1 MVSARS
7 IAERRSWRARGG
19 RRESAE
25 AHYKLLIT
33 FSPHGMSGHASS
45 FSLGENLPMT
55 QTNPPTPEERE
66 QIMQTIEM
74 FGVIVQ
80 SSPND
85 TQSLEILKD
94 AFTKIGQ
101 TPDALV
107 AARKLGDAFAQMGQ
121 HDRAVKEYEY
131 ILEEDPTN
139 VEVMAA
145 LGEIEEQLRLAKACP
160 AQVDMGE
167 MGDMARSNHLIA
179 TSTTAKVASKS
190 AAVVNTVAQ
199 MLLDDGNESL
209 VKFLI
214 QHRIA
219 PEDIVKGCGER
230 VAKKNKD
237 LAPNTMAH
245 SLLDDV
251 VRRAGL
257 DLETTL
263 CTIVDRSKLSYIPLE
278 YYEVDRQ
285 VVKMLPETIT
295 LGRLIVPFDVM
306 SRTLMVATANPFDVM
321 GKEAVQKLL
330 DFNIQWHLASPAA
343 ITKVLSET
351 YRVPAPGIIGA
362 PGDGG
367 GMKLA
372 TASA

>member
-1 MVSARS
+1 
-7 IAERRSWRARGG
+7 
-19 RRESAE
+19 
-25 AHYKLLIT
+25 
-33 FSPHGMSGHASS
+33 
-45 FSLGENLPMT
+45 
-55 QTNPPTPEERE
+55 
-66 QIMQTIEM
+66 MQTIEM

-80 SSPND
+80 SSPTD
-85 TQSLEILKD
+85 AQSLEILKD
-94 AFTKIGQ
+94 AFARIEQ
-101 TPDALV
+101 IPDAIV
-107 AARKLGDAFAQMGQ
+107 AARKLGEIFAQTGQ
-121 HDRAVKEYEY
+121 LARAVKEYEY
-131 ILEEDPTN
+131 ILEHDPTN

-145 LGEIEEQLRLAKACP
+145 LGEIEEKLRNEKAGS
-160 AQVDMGE
+160 AEADMGE
-167 MGDMARSNHLIA
+167 MGEMGAMLGSAHLMA
-179 TSTTAKVASKS
+179 TTTTAKVATKS
-190 AAVVNTVAQ
+190 AASVRSVAQ
-199 MLLDDGNESL
+199 MLTEDGNESL
-209 VKFLI
+209 VRFLLL
-214 QHRIA
+214 HRIA
-219 PEDIVKGCGER
+219 SEEIVKGSSER

-245 SLLDDV
+245 SLLDEV

-263 CTIVDRSKLSYIPLE
+263 CTIVDRTKFAYIPLE

-306 SRTLMVATANPFDVM
+306 SRTLMVATANPFDAM

-362 PGDGG
+362 SSDAGG
-367 GMKLA
+367 GFKLA

>member
-1 MVSARS
+1 
-7 IAERRSWRARGG
+7 
-19 RRESAE
+19 
-25 AHYKLLIT
+25 
-33 FSPHGMSGHASS
+33 
-45 FSLGENLPMT
+45 MT
-55 QTNPPTPEERE
+55 QSNPLTPEERE

-85 TQSLEILKD
+85 AQSLEILKD
-94 AFTKIGQ
+94 AFAKIGQ
-101 TPDALV
+101 IPDAIV
-107 AARKLGDAFAQMGQ
+107 AARKLGEIFSQTGNY
-121 HDRAVKEYEY
+121 DRAVKEYEY
-131 ILEEDPTN
+131 ILDQDPTN

-145 LGEIEEQLRLAKACP
+145 LGEIEEKLRSGKTGAAE
-160 AQVDMGE
+160 AE
-167 MGDMARSNHLIA
+167 MGDFGDMLRSTHLIA
-179 TSTTAKVASKS
+179 TPTTAKVATKS
-190 AAVVNTVAQ
+190 AAAVSTVAQ
-199 MLLDDGNESL
+199 MLVDDGNEPL

-219 PEDIVKGCGER
+219 PEDIVRGCSER

-263 CTIVDRSKLSYIPLE
+263 CTIVDRSKLAYIPIE

-321 GKEAVQKLL
+321 GKEAVQRLL
-330 DFNIQWHLASPAA
+330 DFNIQWHLASPDA

-362 PGDGG
+362 SADTA

-372 TASA
+372 TASV